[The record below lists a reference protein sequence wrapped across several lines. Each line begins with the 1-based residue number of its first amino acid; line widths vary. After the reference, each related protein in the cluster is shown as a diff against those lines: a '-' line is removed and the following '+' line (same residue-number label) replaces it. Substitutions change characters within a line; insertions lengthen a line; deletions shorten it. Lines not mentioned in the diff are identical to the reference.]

1 MREIAESLYSSAR
14 SRKYSKGAVMHGYDE
29 PVYLISV
36 VAKALD
42 IHPQTLRQYEREGL
56 VSPSRTG
63 GKMRLYSQ
71 RDIDRINMILRLTR
85 ELRVNLAGVD
95 IILQF
100 KDKIDA
106 FETEI
111 EDLKREV
118 SRLNNQGTIPPEKT
132 LVTRKNVYEII
143 IFGE

>member
-1 MREIAESLYSSAR
+1 
-14 SRKYSKGAVMHGYDE
+14 MHGYEE

-36 VAKALD
+36 VAKVLN

-71 RDIDRINMILRLTR
+71 MDIDRIKMIIRLTR
-85 ELRVNLAGVD
+85 DLGVNLAGVD
-95 IILQF
+95 VVLQL
-100 KDKIDA
+100 KEKLDEYEDVID
-106 FETEI
+106 
-111 EDLKREV
+111 DLKYQIAKLQNK
-118 SRLNNQGTIPPEKT
+118 STIPPSNSVVKRKKT
-132 LVTRKNVYEII
+132 YDII

>member
-1 MREIAESLYSSAR
+1 
-14 SRKYSKGAVMHGYDE
+14 MHGYDE

-36 VAKALD
+36 VAKALN

-56 VSPSRTG
+56 VTPSRTS

-85 ELRVNLAGVD
+85 DLGVNLAGVD

-100 KDKIDA
+100 KDQID
-106 FETEI
+106 EMENEI
-111 EDLKREV
+111 EDLKLKLEKYQ
-118 SRLNNQGTIPPEKT
+118 SNSTIRSGNS
-132 LVTRKNVYEII
+132 LVKKRNIYEII